1 MAAEENVIS
10 LFDGPAL
17 LGDLITEAEATKLK
31 AEHGEI
37 TAVKTKR
44 GVAVFRSPSRPEYAR
59 YNSLL
64 FDEKTRAKA
73 FEALVCQCVVSPT
86 RQVFESWLEKA
97 PGITQTCLDAVLKL
111 AGVDTEAQTKKYE
124 PT

>member
-1 MAAEENVIS
+1 MAEENVIS
-10 LFDGPAL
+10 LFDGPVA
-17 LGDLITEAEATKLK
+17 LGDLLTDAEVTKLRG
-31 AEHGEI
+31 EHGEI

-44 GVAVFRSPSRPEYAR
+44 GVAAFRSPSRAEYAR
-59 YNSLL
+59 YNALL

-73 FEALVCQCVVSPT
+73 FEALVCQCVVLPT
-86 RQVFESWLEKA
+86 RATFEGWLEKA

>member
-1 MAAEENVIS
+1 MAEDTIS
-10 LFDGPAL
+10 LSDAPTL
-17 LGDLITEAEATKLK
+17 LGELLSDAEVAKLK
-31 AEHGEI
+31 SEHGEI

-44 GVAVFRSPSRPEYAR
+44 GVAAFRAPLRAEYAR
-59 YNSLL
+59 YNALL

-73 FEALVCQCVVSPT
+73 FEALVCQCVVLPS
-86 RQVFESWLEKA
+86 RQTFESWLEKA
-97 PGITQTCLDAVLKL
+97 PGITQTCLDAVLGL